1 MDERKEKHE
10 NRVEQIDAQISAL
23 DAQLRQKSNK
33 GEAATIEKEIA
44 KLKEEKELRLAIL
57 DLKEKQQAADN

>member
-23 DAQLRQKSNK
+23 DAQLRQTSNK